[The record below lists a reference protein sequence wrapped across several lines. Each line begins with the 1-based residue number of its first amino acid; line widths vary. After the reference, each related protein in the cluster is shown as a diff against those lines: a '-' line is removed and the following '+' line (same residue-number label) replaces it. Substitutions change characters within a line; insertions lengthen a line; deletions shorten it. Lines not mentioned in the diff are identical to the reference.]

1 MRVRSR
7 DAHKYVESVRGEP
20 SEAPSIS
27 WGKEQSSRYGED
39 LVGGWLLRHGG
50 LTEGL
55 QKEVQV
61 SIPEGGNQP
70 RRRVDWLVGRRII
83 VEVKTYAQSLLKG
96 ANLDNTRQFDD
107 YARWRDEDA
116 YNRAVLLARVAWSGN
131 AKIESLFMQ
140 DLKHFEIPVILF
152 LW

>member
-1 MRVRSR
+1 LTGPRRSWILDLPRFGFGERIVRVRSR

-96 ANLDNTRQFDD
+96 RTWTTLANSTITPAGEMKMLTIGP
-107 YARWRDEDA
+107 Y
-116 YNRAVLLARVAWSGN
+116 Y
-131 AKIESLFMQ
+131 
-140 DLKHFEIPVILF
+140 
-152 LW
+152 